1 MRRIAVLLAVVLS
14 CLLGFAQDNTAKD
27 GTRGPSTRAERDRAL
42 KVTKELEAD
51 PLAPQYRSDR
61 AWLIKWIQDI
71 PDITVQICVDPVEG
85 NSNYRYNRELLLQ
98 KTFASAAY
106 IIQHSVRD
114 RDDIS
119 VETAGVE
126 GALKAYESIL
136 KRYPQAHSPYWD
148 RLLKKR
154 DEGTLRDYVARYMEA
169 ACGSEQQQ
177 A

>member
-1 MRRIAVLLAVVLS
+1 MRKAVLLLLL
-14 CLLGFAQDNTAKD
+14 CLPIALFAQDNTTQD
-27 GTRGPSTRAERDRAL
+27 STRGPSTRAERDRAL
-42 KVTKELEAD
+42 KINKELEAD
-51 PLAPQYRSDR
+51 PLAPQYRADR
-61 AWLIKWIQDI
+61 AWLIQWIQDI

-85 NSNYRYNRELLLQ
+85 NSNYRYSRELLLQ

-106 IIQHSVRD
+106 IIEHSVRD

-119 VETAGVE
+119 VETAGIE

-136 KRYPQAHSPYWD
+136 KKYPQAHSPYWD

-154 DEGTLRDYVARYMEA
+154 DNGTLRDYVTRYMES

>member
-1 MRRIAVLLAVVLS
+1 MRRIVVLLVIFFAT
-14 CLLGFAQDNTAKD
+14 LLGFAQNSAS
-27 GTRGPSTRAERDRAL
+27 TRGPSTRAERDRAL

-51 PLAPQYRSDR
+51 PLSPQYREDR
-61 AWLIKWIQDI
+61 SWLIKWIQDV
-71 PDITVQICVDPVEG
+71 PDITVQICVDPATS
-85 NSNYRYNRELLLQ
+85 NSTYRYNRELMLQ

-106 IIQHSVRD
+106 IIQHSARD
-114 RDDIS
+114 RDDLT

-126 GALKAYESIL
+126 GALKAYEAIL
-136 KRYPQAHSPYWD
+136 KRSPQAHSPYWD

-154 DEGTLRDYVARYMEA
+154 DDGTLHDYVTRYMET

>member
-1 MRRIAVLLAVVLS
+1 MRKAVLLLLL
-14 CLLGFAQDNTAKD
+14 CLPIALFAQDNTTQD
-27 GTRGPSTRAERDRAL
+27 STRGPSTRAERDRAL
-42 KVTKELEAD
+42 KINKELEAD
-51 PLAPQYRSDR
+51 PLAPQYRADR
-61 AWLIKWIQDI
+61 AWLIQWIQDI

-85 NSNYRYNRELLLQ
+85 NSNYRYSRELLLQ

-106 IIQHSVRD
+106 IIEHSVRD

-136 KRYPQAHSPYWD
+136 KKYPQAHSPYWD

-154 DEGTLRDYVARYMEA
+154 DNGTLRDYVTRYMES